1 MENYQ
6 YRMNQIKRL
15 TTIDPQAA
23 TTTTTSAAVEQVHL
37 YKYKVSYDASTKS
50 VQPSVT
56 VYSNDLEIAI
66 NEGAEVFSRAVQK
79 IKEKGFK
86 VGDFEAL

>member
-1 MENYQ
+1 MVAKNSDSGLTQ
-6 YRMNQIKRL
+6 TQI
-15 TTIDPQAA
+15 QA
-23 TTTTTSAAVEQVHL
+23 EQAHL
-37 YKYKVSYDASTKS
+37 YKYKVSYEAKS
-50 VQPSVT
+50 VQPSIT